1 MRSTPRAD
9 SAARQGLRLL
19 RRGVAACLA
28 VLTAMPVATA
38 ATPAVTQSEP
48 LVVASWGGAYETIQR
63 RVFFEPFTRHTGIP
77 VTAVEYAGGLAELRD
92 QHASADVRW
101 DVLDMT
107 MSDTIA
113 ACAEGLLQP
122 LSPELPAP
130 SPEGLSPQRDFIDG
144 AFTECGITHTVYATV
159 IAYDRRAFP
168 GVRPDSVEALFDFE
182 RFPGRRALQRAP
194 FGNLEW
200 ALLSYGVPRV
210 ELYDLL
216 STARGLRLAFERLA
230 RIAGEAVWWRAG
242 DVPPALLAAGE
253 VAMATGY
260 NGRFFHAIATEGA
273 PIEIIW
279 DGQIQEYETWAVAR
293 GSSQPEAARAFIRF
307 ATATRRLAE
316 FSRHIPY
323 GPARRSAYR
332 RVTTHP
338 STGIDMQPHLPTHP
352 FNARNAVIKDVHWYA
367 RTYDRIRERFA
378 AWYRSHHG
386 EAPAASPPR
395 SGPSPQP

>member
-9 SAARQGLRLL
+9 TVARREGRPFPSV
-19 RRGVAACLA
+19 VAVCLA
-28 VLTAMPVATA
+28 VSTMMPA
-38 ATPAVTQSEP
+38 ASAGAPAVVQGEP
-48 LVVASWGGAYETIQR
+48 LVVVSWGGAYEAIQR

-77 VTAVEYAGGLAELRD
+77 VTVVEYAGGLSELRH

-113 ACAEGLLQP
+113 ACAEGLLQR
-122 LSPELPAP
+122 LSPALPAP
-130 SPEGLSPQRDFIDG
+130 SPEGVPPQRDFIDG

-168 GVRPDSVEALFDFE
+168 GVRPDSVEALFDTK

-216 STARGLRLAFERLA
+216 STARGLRLAFDRLA

-242 DVPPALLAAGE
+242 DVPPALLATGE

-260 NGRFFHAIATEGA
+260 NGRFFHAIATEAA

-293 GSSQPEAARAFIRF
+293 GSSRSEAARAFIRF

-332 RVTTHP
+332 RVTEHP
-338 STGIDMQPHLPTHP
+338 SIGIDMQPHLPTHP

-378 AWYRSHHG
+378 AWYSRHHG

-395 SGPSPQP
+395 SGASPQP